1 MSPSLLAIP
10 RRYSRLTPARR
21 QWLVRLGAWFVL
33 VAALLPNVSYMGHWP
48 IAGADVHLE
57 AGVDPSSVIA
67 EHEAHCHIGPA
78 NCGGG
83 ESMVGTPFAGEDNGV
98 LSLPGSEM
106 KFDAGHDYHRQDG
119 HAARILQPPR
129 LTSDAHV

>member
-1 MSPSLLAIP
+1 MLL
-10 RRYSRLTPARR
+10 
-21 QWLVRLGAWFVL
+21 
-33 VAALLPNVSYMGHWP
+33 AALLPNVSYMGHWP

-57 AGVDPSSVIA
+57 AGVDPASVIA

-106 KFDAGHDYHRQDG
+106 KFDAVTTT
-119 HAARILQPPR
+119 ARRTATRRESSSRRGLQTTP
-129 LTSDAHV
+129 TSNLRPIQNVSLRANVST

>member
-1 MSPSLLAIP
+1 MFIHA
-10 RRYSRLTPARR
+10 LTPAKRER
-21 QWLVRLGAWFVL
+21 LVRLGAWFVL
-33 VAALLPNVSYMGHWP
+33 LAALLPNVSYMGHWP

-83 ESMVGTPFAGEDNGV
+83 ESMVGTPFAGEENGV
-98 LSLPGSEM
+98 LSLPGSET
-106 KFDAGHDYHRQDG
+106 KFDGGHEQRPLEGY
-119 HAARILQPPR
+119 AARILQPPR
-129 LTSDAHV
+129 SAKDAHV